1 MLTRLR
7 RKLAAWR
14 DPRARL
20 IRQRRR
26 ARRGSVGGAVTTGV
40 LGGGAYV
47 SYAADD
53 LVPGIGPSF
62 TETMLD
68 VASFGLGGAALAAGV
83 GAVGAGLRYRKLK
96 RTPLPEPPPEPV
108 ELPAPGSRAREPM
121 QRLRDAEKSLHEALT
136 RLSETGQGV
145 GAASATEA
153 RAAAS
158 QAAVALRSVASR
170 LVTVEGAIPHAPEEE
185 RAQLRSDVERL
196 RAELDEGVD
205 GYGGLVAAAGRAV
218 AATGAAEQKHVMQ
231 DATDRL
237 SGLAAALQELSEP
250 RAREVDDPFGAR
262 TRQLGET
269 GTEQE
274 PPMSEPGGARAAER
288 DSSDGEA
295 DAPSAPPPGQERT
308 NRDAADRD
316 PPRPAEPPEAT
327 RRAPG
332 HSDRS

>member
-1 MLTRLR
+1 MLTGLR

-47 SYAADD
+47 SYAAEDIAA
-53 LVPGIGPSF
+53 GIEPF
-62 TETMLD
+62 TEAMLD

-136 RLSETGQGV
+136 RLSESGQGV

-170 LVTVEGAIPHAPEEE
+170 LVTVEGAIRHAPEGE

-250 RAREVDDPFGAR
+250 RAREVDDPFDGR

-269 GTEQE
+269 GAEQDFSA
-274 PPMSEPGGARAAER
+274 SEPGGARAVEQ
-288 DSSDGEA
+288 DSGGAAGESSG
-295 DAPSAPPPGQERT
+295 PSRTDQERT
-308 NRDAADRD
+308 NRDGVDRG
-316 PPRPAEPPEAT
+316 PPRPAEPPET
-327 RRAPG
+327 RRASG
-332 HSDRS
+332 HTDRS